1 MIHINHMPRRPS
13 LTRARFGDSQEVF
26 FFLFSFFFFGQSK
39 GRQAGRQAVRRTA
52 KCFLGYPVAWKHPS
66 GALRG
71 EFRQRWF
78 TTHASVAVVSVACVV
93 LIHPTA
99 FFFMSDASVTGSA
112 SIQANF
118 IVRKLNSNTLFFGG
132 A

>member
-26 FFLFSFFFFGQSK
+26 FLSFFLLLWSEQ
-39 GRQAGRQAVRRTA
+39 RQAGRQAVRRTA
-52 KCFLGYPVAWKHPS
+52 KCFLGYPVARKHPS
-66 GALRG
+66 GSLRG

-78 TTHASVAVVSVACVV
+78 TTYASVAVLSVACVV
-93 LIHPTA
+93 FIHPTA
-99 FFFMSDASVTGSA
+99 FSFFMSDASVTGFA
-112 SIQANF
+112 STQANF
-118 IVRKLNSNTLFFGG
+118 IGRKLNSNTLFFGG